1 MENGLTK
8 YARRKD
14 ATIVAVQLNLALYNT
29 NAAGVLQYKK
39 WGGINTAREGDWLVN
54 NGGECYTIDVES
66 FASTYTLVDPDTP
79 GIYFKTGSVWAKKA
93 TEDGAVKTKEGESH
107 YKAGDWIVFNNEDGT
122 DGYKVTDEK
131 FRKMYIVD

>member
-1 MENGLTK
+1 MGQCPDCK
-8 YARRKD
+8 
-14 ATIVAVQLNLALYNT
+14 
-29 NAAGVLQYKK
+29 G
-39 WGGINTAREGDWLVN
+39 GDWIVN

-66 FASTYTLVDPDTP
+66 FANTYTLVDPDTP

-93 TEDGAVKTKEGESH
+93 TEDGAIKTKEGESH

-131 FRKMYIVD
+131 FRALYIVD